1 MAAEKLTRAR
11 LIQIIF
17 LMVVL
22 ISAFTW
28 RTLTYEPISSVNPP
42 IKSCDLTNE
51 KCEITLDKKII
62 TIDFSTRPLSEN
74 STLELTI
81 SGEMLQ
87 PVAMVEGVDM
97 FMGSIPIT
105 FSESSTGWNGEFF
118 IPACTHSKMTWQIN
132 LDINNEN
139 ETLNFTVFK
148 DQ

>member
-28 RTLTYEPISSVNPP
+28 RTLTYEPTSSVNPP
-42 IKSCDLTNE
+42 VKSCDLTLK
-51 KCEITLDKKII
+51 KCEIILEEKLVVV
-62 TIDFSTRPLSEN
+62 DFSSRPLSEN

-81 SGEMLQ
+81 SGEMLK
-87 PVAMVEGVDM
+87 PLATVEGVDM
-97 FMGSIPIT
+97 FMGSIPVT

-118 IPACTHSKMTWQIN
+118 VPACTHSEMTWQIK
-132 LDINNEN
+132 IKMNNKN
-139 ETLNFTVFK
+139 EMFNFTVFK